1 MFTGIVEEMGK
12 IRKITRGSRSSSL
25 TISATRIMEDLK
37 IGDSIAT
44 NGVCL
49 TVNSYDTYSFSAD
62 IMSESLSRSNL
73 GQLSVGSKVNLERAL
88 QVNERLGGHI
98 VTGHVD
104 GTGKISNIS
113 KDDNATWFTI
123 EADKNVMRYIVEKGS
138 ITIDGISLTIA
149 KMSKINFSVSIIP
162 HTLSNTVLKDKRV
175 GDRVNL
181 ENDILGKYVEKMLFN
196 QALEVRNNEHTL
208 TLAKLIE
215 SGF

>member
-1 MFTGIVEEMGK
+1 MFTGIVEEMGT
-12 IRKITRGSRSSSL
+12 IRQITRGSKSSSL
-25 TISATRIMEDLK
+25 TISATRIMKDLK

-49 TVNSYDTYSFSAD
+49 TVNSYGTYSFSAD

-104 GTGKISNIS
+104 GTGKITNIS

-123 EADKNVMRYIVEKGS
+123 EADKNVLRYIVEKGS

-162 HTLSNTVLKDKRV
+162 HTLSKTVLKDMRV

-196 QALEVRNNEHTL
+196 QAFEVRNNEHTL
-208 TLAKLIE
+208 TLAKLLE

>member
-1 MFTGIVEEMGK
+1 MFTGIVEEMGT
-12 IRKITRGSRSSSL
+12 IRQITRGSKSSSL
-25 TISATRIMEDLK
+25 TISATRIMKDLK

-49 TVNSYDTYSFSAD
+49 TVNSYGTYSFSAD

-104 GTGKISNIS
+104 GTGKITNIS

-123 EADKNVMRYIVEKGS
+123 EADKNVLRYIVEKGS

-162 HTLSNTVLKDKRV
+162 HTLSNTVLKDMRV

-196 QALEVRNNEHTL
+196 QAFEVRNNEHTL
-208 TLAKLIE
+208 TLAKLLE